1 VDLRDL
7 VHAVLA
13 YEALAAREWVAEAAS
28 SGLRWS
34 EIPVPAG
41 LDATELAV
49 AAGLAEM
56 LAQRAGVAVPAWVHS
71 IERAPREVFLVRA
84 ADTMPRLRRMCREE
98 GPEPLR
104 SRGIFAPPDYL
115 TAA

>member
-1 VDLRDL
+1 MDLREL
-7 VHAVLA
+7 VRAVLA
-13 YEALAAREWVAEAAS
+13 YESLAAREWVAEAAS
-28 SGLRWS
+28 SGLRWT
-34 EIPVPAG
+34 EILRPAG

-49 AAGLAEM
+49 AAGLVEM
-56 LAQRAGVAVPAWVHS
+56 LSQRAGVPVPAWVHAVPRS
-71 IERAPREVFLVRA
+71 PREVFLVRA
-84 ADTMPRLRRMCREE
+84 ADTMPRLRRMCREQ